1 MHIMARASKGGSAM
15 SRSAKPASMAAASER
30 GAVSVYDDIESEFLG
45 IWLGLARLREKIRNL
60 AGHETTP
67 RRPA

>member
-1 MHIMARASKGGSAM
+1 M
-15 SRSAKPASMAAASER
+15 SRSAKSGDGPAASDR
-30 GAVSVYDDIESEFLG
+30 RPANVYDDIESEFLG

-60 AGHETTP
+60 AGGETAP

>member
-1 MHIMARASKGGSAM
+1 M
-15 SRSAKPASMAAASER
+15 SRSAKPGTIAASER
-30 GAVSVYDDIESEFLG
+30 GVANVYDDIESEFLG

-60 AGHETTP
+60 AARDTPP

>member
-1 MHIMARASKGGSAM
+1 M
-15 SRSAKPASMAAASER
+15 SRPAKPGTMAAASER
-30 GAVSVYDDIESEFLG
+30 GVANVYDDIESEFLG

-60 AGHETTP
+60 AARETTP

>member
-1 MHIMARASKGGSAM
+1 MRIMARARKGASAM

>member
-1 MHIMARASKGGSAM
+1 
-15 SRSAKPASMAAASER
+15 MAAASER